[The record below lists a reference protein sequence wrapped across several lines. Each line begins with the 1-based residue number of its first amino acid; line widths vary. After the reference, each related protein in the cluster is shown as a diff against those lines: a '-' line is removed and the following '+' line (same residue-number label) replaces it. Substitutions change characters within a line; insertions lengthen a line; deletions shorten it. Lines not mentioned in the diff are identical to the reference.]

1 MRTRCHIGF
10 WASMFALFMLVSVGL
25 AKAAD
30 KSTAKLKLKVQP
42 VQAEVFIDGMH
53 QRNAGHWSGT
63 LNVSGIAPGEHTVSI
78 YNWGFTP
85 QTSKQTFTA
94 GKTTTMDVTLQAISG
109 TVAGPFGRI
118 QIKGAPRP
126 AVLMNGKTPDYVVG
140 HADEMNNSFIWQQEL
155 LVPPGTHQVTLVHGD
170 KTIWSGPVTVEAGKR
185 TVLNAIKGTTKIE
198 AWKGAEPKGDLPR
211 FKAGVNTTTIAVGPT
226 TGKITAGPAE
236 INCGDSSQL
245 SWSSDGA
252 VHTDISGIGDVAA
265 SGAQPVKP
273 TSTTTYTFTAAG
285 PGGVATQTATVT
297 VNNAINASLEVS
309 PQEITYERTG
319 AKVLQQGTATV
330 TWSATGGGT
339 IAVTVD
345 PFGSVDT
352 TGSRAVQAVP
362 QQRGTGPV
370 NETITYTLHA
380 TNQCGGDVTRT
391 ATLHLTG
398 SIKPEE
404 VKEEFSQVALV
415 SLYFPTAYPTK
426 EHPEGGLL
434 KSQQEALNTLAAAFK
449 SFLGQ
454 DPNARL
460 VLEAHADVRGSGKFN
475 QALTERRAARVKGY
489 LVSQG
494 ISASAIDTTAVGKEN
509 QLGKDEVKELEG
521 KNPQAAPKARAK
533 GKAAETLTWM
543 AYNRRVDVVLQP
555 LGMHST
561 RYYPHAAGDSGVLWQ
576 RSKPG
581 WKVVQKNQ

>member
-1 MRTRCHIGF
+1 MHVRHHVGF
-10 WASMFALFMLVSVGL
+10 WVSLLALLMLVSVGP

-30 KSTAKLKLKVQP
+30 QSTAKLQVKVRP
-42 VQAEVFIDGMH
+42 VQAEIFIDGQH
-53 QRNAGHWSGT
+53 ERNAGHWSGT
-63 LNVSGIAPGEHTVSI
+63 LTVSNISAGEHTVSV
-78 YNWGFTP
+78 YNWGYVP
-85 QTSKQTFTA
+85 QTSKQNFTA
-94 GKTTTMDVTLQAISG
+94 GKTTSMDVTLQAVTG
-109 TVAGPFGRI
+109 DVPGPFGRI
-118 QIKGAPRP
+118 QIKGAPRA

-185 TVLNAIKGTTKIE
+185 TVLHAETGASHVE
-198 AWKGAEPKGDLPR
+198 AWKGAEPKGSLPR
-211 FKAGVNTTTIAVGPT
+211 FRAGVNTATIAVGPT

-265 SGAQPVKP
+265 SGSQQVKP
-273 TSTTTYTFTAAG
+273 TATTTYTFTAGG

-297 VNNAINASLEVS
+297 VNNAVNASLEVA

-319 AKVLQQGTATV
+319 TKVLQQGTATV

-339 IAVTVD
+339 ITVTVD
-345 PFGSVDT
+345 PFGPVDAS
-352 TGSRAVQAVP
+352 GSRQVQPVP
-362 QQRGTGPV
+362 QQTGAGPV

-391 ATLHLTG
+391 ATLHLKGT
-398 SIKPEE
+398 
-404 VKEEFSQVALV
+404 VKAKETVEEFSQVALV
-415 SLYFPTAYPTK
+415 SLYFPTDYPTK
-426 EHPEGGLL
+426 QHPEGGLV

-460 VLEAHADVRGSGKFN
+460 LLEAHADVRGSGSHNKT
-475 QALTERRAARVKGY
+475 LTERRAARVKDY
-489 LVSQG
+489 LVGQG
-494 ISASAIDTTAVGKEN
+494 ISASAVDTTAVGKEN

-521 KNPQAAPKARAK
+521 KNPQAAPKARTK
-533 GKAAETLTWM
+533 GKAAETVTWM

-561 RYYPHAAGDSGVLWQ
+561 RYYPHTAGDSGVLWQ
-576 RSKPG
+576 KSKPG